1 MRAHAGAG
9 HGGHYSRKGSDSPS
23 YGCEYPREFGS
34 EAGEKGHEKM
44 SLDSPILRNRLSPM
58 TQGPAGKERKYS
70 IVLYSDDSSVRA
82 SIIGALG
89 TRVSADMAEHEI
101 HEFAT
106 GAALRLFVDAKK
118 PGSDKPIDLFILDGE
133 SVPEGGLG
141 IARQLKDEVFNC
153 PPVLV
158 ITGRKADAWLAAWS
172 RAEANVLHPI
182 DPFTLSHTV
191 AELLRART
199 TSLSTL

>member
-1 MRAHAGAG
+1 M
-9 HGGHYSRKGSDSPS
+9 SDSQ
-23 YGCEYPREFGS
+23 GS
-34 EAGEKGHEKM
+34 
-44 SLDSPILRNRLSPM
+44 
-58 TQGPAGKERKYS
+58 KERKYS

-89 TRVSADMAEHEI
+89 NRVAPEMAEHVI

-106 GAALRLFVDAKK
+106 GAALRLFVDGNK
-118 PGSDKPIDLFILDGE
+118 PGADKPIDLFILDGE

-158 ITGRKADAWLAAWS
+158 ITGRKADAWLAAWC

-191 AELLRART
+191 ADLLRTRT
-199 TSLSTL
+199 TALSTL